1 VDRVLLQHPHNTGA
15 VTAAGMANHVAWAV
29 FFGMIA
35 RGNAP
40 LPSGSAEEPGPPSA
54 SPCRSAARLL
64 SAAAVAVAEVNAFFN
79 LLLGL
84 WLQNVNRSNRCASKG
99 RDSGAVHN
107 GGSRRIDVISS
118 HTRTRPRRH
127 GIPPPQRDRVEQETV
142 GHCGRGAPVCAC
154 LCCPPGILSKSP
166 GRRMCLALRRSRV
179 TLRCAERLRRKRSK
193 SMRSLRARM
202 RSTSTNCE
210 TS

>member
-1 VDRVLLQHPHNTGA
+1 
-15 VTAAGMANHVAWAV
+15 MANHVAWAV

-54 SPCRSAARLL
+54 SPCRSAARL
-64 SAAAVAVAEVNAFFN
+64 SAAVAVAGVEVTFSIYY
-79 LLLGL
+79 LGCGC
-84 WLQNVNRSNRCASKG
+84 RMST
-99 RDSGAVHN
+99 GATGVQARAVIP
-107 GGSRRIDVISS
+107 GPCITVDRRIDVILP

-127 GIPPPQRDRVEQETV
+127 GATPPPQRDRVEQETV
-142 GHCGRGAPVCAC
+142 GHCGRGAAVCAC

>member
-1 VDRVLLQHPHNTGA
+1 
-15 VTAAGMANHVAWAV
+15 MANHVAWAV

-107 GGSRRIDVISS
+107 GGSPNRRDFAPHTDAATPPWHTAATTRSS
-118 HTRTRPRRH
+118 GARNSGTLRSRCSCLCVPVLPA
-127 GIPPPQRDRVEQETV
+127 GNFEQIARAAHV
-142 GHCGRGAPVCAC
+142 PGAPQKPRNAAV
-154 LCCPPGILSKSP
+154 
-166 GRRMCLALRRSRV
+166 R
-179 TLRCAERLRRKRSK
+179 
-193 SMRSLRARM
+193 
-202 RSTSTNCE
+202 
-210 TS
+210 